1 MKKRCI
7 HASFFPAWHQRCP
20 SWKWVMSKP
29 KRRVNG
35 AGPGRYFQ
43 INSIDRRDFK
53 CPQC

>member
-7 HASFFPAWHQRCP
+7 HDLFFPAWHQIPQLEMGDVKTKKKGER
-20 SWKWVMSKP
+20 
-29 KRRVNG
+29 